1 MINETFGF
9 YSQIA
14 MAIGEYNKTDNPEIK
29 ARIEETLKEA
39 EKTLPSG
46 GVFIESRID
55 IKRSVSQRLVLLT
68 SCKHVTAGGQ
78 YDSVTRHQIIITPCL
93 MNGFNIRVTGPER
106 RGIKEKI
113 EHAFSNLI

>member
-1 MINETFGF
+1 MINETFKF
-9 YSQIA
+9 YSLIA
-14 MAIGEYNKTDNPEIK
+14 TAISEYNKTDNPEIK

-46 GVFIESRID
+46 GVFIESKID
-55 IKRSVSQRLVLLT
+55 IKKSISQRLVFLT